1 MHDQI
6 DKVEDSMRGVGKA
19 KDAGGR
25 VEMLGVLVST
35 LERES
40 EAFPLLGFA
49 GLQSVQVES

>member
-1 MHDQI
+1 
-6 DKVEDSMRGVGKA
+6 MRGFGKA

-49 GLQSVQVES
+49 GFQSVQVES